1 MNFKLQIETQ
11 LCCISTNQKTDP
23 DRIEIADSA
32 STVEIDILIPW
43 VQAICWNWPPREN
56 TLSLN
61 VRTQQPKSALI
72 IEKWEAKA
80 PLDYAEAKSVGAI
93 NAAVVHHP
101 QSESVNFYVPR
112 LSLAIQR
119 HHSLHERTL
128 AILPVHQLPYS
139 ASSLVQLP
147 VLPRQARVNRPLH
160 THMQYIRSS
169 QSRLHNN
176 FTTEVASMLDKWR
189 SLEERG
195 KSLQDASQKLLDE
208 RVRIASLTYT
218 SLGCVEELDDCVV
231 VLQDQLV
238 ELQTAIG
245 TTLEYFQ
252 ELEHATRL
260 LNHPGESLVLQTD
273 FLYMVE
279 RVDICIQFLKSH
291 VRPAFLPACVNLLIF
306 PLLPQRNSKE
316 AEVYLL
322 RFQQCM
328 TRAMTLI
335 KMYFVGSL
343 RALTQDV
350 SRRLFEQDVSD
361 TAQMHLLY
369 TRFTTVAGQ
378 LAPLL
383 GEFERR
389 AHSHPEELGALLSEC
404 HAAYFVARK
413 NLLVSRLT
421 EQIRGL
427 DPTRTELVELHREA
441 GSLTLDDEIE
451 ENEEKNDNL
460 GRLHIRHLLQMV
472 LQDAQTRLF
481 FKAQAVIPTYDT
493 ILQRPKI
500 WRTPISLLVCAAAQ
514 GAQTGYEIREK
525 QSISH
530 LFEVPGLNQHETWY
544 PTLSKTPTIF
554 YDLAHKA
561 EITRNLDLVQ
571 KDEPQGGGGSG
582 GTDQYGVA
590 DMLSS
595 VLSRTSTLPLGS
607 LFTSL
612 DSMRAE
618 HLANARRGI
627 DQDLKHACES
637 VISVASEPLR
647 TPLRTFTG
655 RPTSAAEAA
664 VLDEAFRNACASDLR
679 ASIARVFLYVPDV
692 RTAGVLVQH
701 ALDRVEDAYSAF
713 SLAARQVGARAGKG
727 QDCLM
732 DDGLLKQLL
741 QDKSMVKLLALQ
753 FSVEEQDPPSTEA
766 RRSLGIRSHC
776 GVSRVSLTVACR
788 SFRQSLTRSVSPTI
802 LPCFHLPAD
811 VNEQKQETRMG
822 GSTYAAYHAR
832 PRCLREDAS
841 SLQSVGS
848 DASSP
853 GSTEGYPGTVRNVA
867 SAIPSLLPST
877 RHATS
882 FTRGTHSTSDEV
894 KFPTGALAAP
904 LGFVKAC
911 QRPTRS
917 KI

>member
-1 MNFKLQIETQ
+1 MLRPKAWEPSTLLLYIIHSQTFTRGLWQFFPSINSLQRVKFGSVARPPTPGSRQPAVAHAHAIHPKQPWRIARKLTSDTIF
-11 LCCISTNQKTDP
+11 CASPNISTLATGLS
-23 DRIEIADSA
+23 AA
-32 STVEIDILIPW
+32 STRSIQRLRVCWISGGAWRSVE
-43 VQAICWNWPPREN
+43 
-56 TLSLN
+56 
-61 VRTQQPKSALI
+61 KSAGR
-72 IEKWEAKA
+72 EPKV
-80 PLDYAEAKSVGAI
+80 VGRAGSTGG
-93 NAAVVHHP
+93 AA
-101 QSESVNFYVPR
+101 NGYR
-112 LSLAIQR
+112 DDLGILSGTGACDAATQPSWR
-119 HHSLHERTL
+119 
-128 AILPVHQLPYS
+128 V
-139 ASSLVQLP
+139 
-147 VLPRQARVNRPLH
+147 ARSPN
-160 THMQYIRSS
+160 
-169 QSRLHNN
+169 
-176 FTTEVASMLDKWR
+176 
-189 SLEERG
+189 
-195 KSLQDASQKLLDE
+195 
-208 RVRIASLTYT
+208 
-218 SLGCVEELDDCVV
+218 
-231 VLQDQLV
+231 
-238 ELQTAIG
+238 
-245 TTLEYFQ
+245 
-252 ELEHATRL
+252 
-260 LNHPGESLVLQTD
+260 D

-291 VRPAFLPACVNLLIF
+291 
-306 PLLPQRNSKE
+306 RNSKE

-427 DPTRTELVELHREA
+427 DPTRTELVELTRA
-441 GSLTLDDEIE
+441 APGSRISRLLANTQYLETLCDYLYDDLRPRILHEPRLTVLCETLDDEIE

-500 WRTPISLLVCAAAQ
+500 WRTPISLL

-544 PTLSKTPTIF
+544 PTLSKTVWVLSQLHDFPTIF

-561 EITRNLDLVQ
+561 SGFDGQLFLFRHLLILKEITRNLDLVQ

-741 QDKSMVKLLALQ
+741 QDV
-753 FSVEEQDPPSTEA
+753 
-766 RRSLGIRSHC
+766 
-776 GVSRVSLTVACR
+776 
-788 SFRQSLTRSVSPTI
+788 
-802 LPCFHLPAD
+802 
-811 VNEQKQETRMG
+811 
-822 GSTYAAYHAR
+822 
-832 PRCLREDAS
+832 RED
-841 SLQSVGS
+841 GS
-848 DASSP
+848 GSP
-853 GSTEGYPGTVRNVA
+853 PART
-867 SAIPSLLPST
+867 
-877 RHATS
+877 
-882 FTRGTHSTSDEV
+882 
-894 KFPTGALAAP
+894 
-904 LGFVKAC
+904 
-911 QRPTRS
+911 
-917 KI
+917 